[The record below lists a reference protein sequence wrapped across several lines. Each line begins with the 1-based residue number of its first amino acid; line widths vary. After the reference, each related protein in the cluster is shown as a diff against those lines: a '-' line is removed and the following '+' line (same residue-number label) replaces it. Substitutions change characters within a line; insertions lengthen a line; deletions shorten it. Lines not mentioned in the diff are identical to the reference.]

1 MPAKGKHREP
11 IIDAAIRHFRQGG
24 YSATGLND
32 LVQSSGAPK
41 GSLYHYFPQGKP
53 SIAAAAVEEAAR
65 RMATTMRDIA
75 DQSDSPEEFVK
86 ALAETFGGWMRKSGF
101 RDGCPITTVLLEL
114 APNDRAVT
122 KAGERSYTD
131 RRRVISDILETAGYT
146 ETDASDLA
154 TLWLSALTGA
164 LIECR
169 VSRSSR
175 PLTRVAELLASQ
187 LPKPAR

>member
-11 IIDAAIRHFRQGG
+11 IIDAAIRHFRQHG
-24 YSATGLND
+24 YAATGLND

-41 GSLYHYFPQGKP
+41 GSLYHYFPEGKP
-53 SIAAAAVEEAAR
+53 SIAAAAVEEAAT
-65 RMATTMRDIA
+65 RMAATMRDVA
-75 DQSDSPEEFVK
+75 KKNESPEEFVR

-114 APNDRAVT
+114 APEDRAVT
-122 KAGERSYTD
+122 KAGERSYKD
-131 RRRVISDILETAGYT
+131 RRKVISDILEHAGYT
-146 ETDASDLA
+146 QDEAFDLA

-169 VSRSSR
+169 VSMSSR
-175 PLTRVAELLASQ
+175 PLTRVADLLASQ
-187 LPKPAR
+187 LPKTAA